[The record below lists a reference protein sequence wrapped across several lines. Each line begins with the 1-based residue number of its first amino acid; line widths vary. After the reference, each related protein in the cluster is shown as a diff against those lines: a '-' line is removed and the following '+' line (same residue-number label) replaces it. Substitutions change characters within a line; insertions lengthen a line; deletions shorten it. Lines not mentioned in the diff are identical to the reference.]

1 MPIDPET
8 LPPAVPFTT
17 PEPAA
22 QTAGA
27 RQTIPNLA
35 HTLLFCGMVLI
46 SGLLLGLVSAL
57 FLQKA
62 AIFHHESAEALQT
75 DPRVVVPLE
84 VLIYAVAAMLAWW
97 VFPRI
102 WRLPMLRALR
112 WNPGAVQR
120 RWLVL
125 AATGAVLSGAV
136 QLLSNYL
143 PIPKNMPID
152 QFFTNRTG
160 IWIVAVF
167 GVTVAPFFEE
177 LAFRGFLLPSL
188 ANAWDWMAG
197 LSTRR
202 RAARE
207 TRSFSAAADLP
218 VRPAGDPLPESSL
231 WPNGF
236 SLPYDGG
243 PATDEF
249 STAGWRPAAPEPFRP
264 DLDSPDP
271 ATVEDPRWSTP
282 ALVFAVLI
290 TSVLFAL
297 LHAEQLAHAWAPLG
311 VLFTVSVVLCVV
323 RLRARSLAASAFVHA
338 CYNGSIFVLLFI
350 GTDGFRHLDKMN

>member
-8 LPPAVPFTT
+8 LPPAIPFTT
-17 PEPAA
+17 PEPATH
-22 QTAGA
+22 TAGA
-27 RQTIPNLA
+27 RQSIPNLA

-46 SGLLLGLVSAL
+46 SGLLLGLAFAL

-62 AIFHHESAEALQT
+62 PMFHHENPAALQT

-84 VLIYAVAAMLAWW
+84 VLIYALAAMLAWW
-97 VFPRI
+97 VFPRL
-102 WRLPMLRALR
+102 WRLPFLRALR

-160 IWIVAVF
+160 IWIVAIF

-197 LSTRR
+197 VRTNARAEREMPSYSAGADTR
-202 RAARE
+202 
-207 TRSFSAAADLP
+207 TAADAAPFPEPGL
-218 VRPAGDPLPESSL
+218 AMDGFPLRYH
-231 WPNGF
+231 GQGA
-236 SLPYDGG
+236 DG
-243 PATDEF
+243 F
-249 STAGWRPAAPEPFRP
+249 STANSEPAGPEPFNP
-264 DLDSPDP
+264 DLDTIAP
-271 ATVEDPRWSTP
+271 AGIEDPRWSTP

-311 VLFTVSVVLCVV
+311 VLFTVSVVLCLV

>member
-22 QTAGA
+22 FTAGA

-46 SGLLLGLVSAL
+46 SGLLLGLAFAL

-62 AIFHHESAEALQT
+62 SMFHHESPAALQT

-84 VLIYAVAAMLAWW
+84 VLIYALAAMLAWW
-97 VFPRI
+97 VFPRL
-102 WRLPMLRALR
+102 WRLPFLRALR
-112 WNPGAVQR
+112 WNPGAVER

-125 AATGAVLSGAV
+125 AITGAVLSGAV

-152 QFFTNRTG
+152 QFFTNPTG
-160 IWIVAVF
+160 IWIVAIF

-197 LSTRR
+197 VRTGA

-207 TRSFSAAADLP
+207 TQSFSAVGGLP
-218 VRPAGDPLPESSL
+218 VA
-231 WPNGF
+231 
-236 SLPYDGG
+236 
-243 PATDEF
+243 ADEF
-249 STAGWRPAAPEPFRP
+249 STAAWRPATEPFVL
-264 DLDSPDP
+264 DVDSPAP
-271 ATVEDPRWSTP
+271 VIIEDPRWSTP
-282 ALVFAVLI
+282 ALVFAVLV

-311 VLFTVSVVLCVV
+311 VLFTVSVVLCLV